1 MNEILLPLLAF
12 ITSALT
18 AVTGIGGGMI
28 LIACMPGLL
37 PGAAIVPVHGMV
49 QLFAN
54 SSRAFFGWQF
64 LRWDFLLAFIAGAV
78 IGGLV
83 AAAITREINL
93 EYTPLLIA
101 AYILFSTWG
110 PGLRLKQKSNGE
122 FVIIGMLQTG
132 LSMIVGATGPL
143 GQASL
148 LRHQLK
154 RDALVVTAALMM
166 TFTHLTKVILFALLG
181 FAFLSYWKII
191 LGMSIGV
198 IAGAFIGTHIRYK
211 IPEQHFKRILKWLLT
226 LLAFRMIY
234 ITLIPTS

>member
-1 MNEILLPLLAF
+1 MNDILLTLLAF
-12 ITSALT
+12 VTSALT
-18 AVTGIGGGMI
+18 AVTGVGGGMI

-54 SSRAFFGWQF
+54 SSRAFFGWQY
-64 LRWDFLLAFIAGAV
+64 LRWDFLLAFIAGSI
-78 IGGLV
+78 IGGG
-83 AAAITREINL
+83 AAAVLTREINL

-101 AYILFSTWG
+101 GYILFVTWG
-110 PGLRLKQKSNGE
+110 PGIKLKKKSDSE
-122 FVIIGMLQTG
+122 FVVIGMLQTG

-166 TFTHLTKVILFALLG
+166 TFTHLIKVALFGLLG
-181 FAFLSYWKII
+181 FSFIAYWKII

-198 IAGAFIGTHIRYK
+198 IAGAFVGTQIRYR
-211 IPEQHFKRILKWLLT
+211 IPEERFRRILKWLLT

-234 ITLIPTS
+234 ITLF